1 MWCTVLFNRNWVG
14 LYCKINVRT
23 DWLYS
28 KELGFHGVCV
38 YDSAFSCKTDV
49 YASDKEMRKEDRWNG
64 LILKCMKTRMS
75 GSRNV
80 SCCRPPPS
88 TPTCCVCVCLYVVK

>member
-14 LYCKINVRT
+14 LYCKINVRILWT
-23 DWLYS
+23 CLLCSMDM
-28 KELGFHGVCV
+28 

-49 YASDKEMRKEDRWNG
+49 YASDKEMRKEGIGNG

-75 GSRNV
+75 GVDEAGMYRVLVRMYGKIVFLAKSEE
-80 SCCRPPPS
+80 
-88 TPTCCVCVCLYVVK
+88 

>member
-1 MWCTVLFNRNWVG
+1 MF
-14 LYCKINVRT
+14 VRT
-23 DWLYS
+23 
-28 KELGFHGVCV
+28 GFIARAWISWCV

-88 TPTCCVCVCLYVVK
+88 TPPLCVCVCRKIVFLAKSEE